1 MVDKILPEVR
11 PVQGGGG
18 SLKHRCSRGM
28 AGVEMIHHNRTERPW
43 DDWSVMEHDDWAHSG
58 ETAAVE
64 KIIKD

>member
-1 MVDKILPEVR
+1 
-11 PVQGGGG
+11 
-18 SLKHRCSRGM
+18 M
-28 AGVEMIHHNRTERPW
+28 ARVKMIHHDRTERPW